1 MSPRK
6 KARRKAT
13 RARRPAASATRAS
26 AAARRKA
33 AYGTG
38 WAVASD
44 AAQPVG
50 DRANALRRLA
60 SSLPDDDAQFKGTL
74 KIVRDTEAPV
84 AVRLAALEA
93 LQASSFQVVKFKRH
107 RAGYLAALRS
117 VAADPDPEIRQR
129 VLGFLMREKDAYSE
143 KRLLEGLKN
152 PDKALVPPEKALQLL
167 AYDIHGETYPVARE
181 IVRKPPNQAAK
192 IEALRLL
199 SADAQSAPLFE
210 KLLRNKKEPTEV
222 RRMCASALHA
232 IAPQKLQ
239 AHAREIVL
247 DAAEND
253 EVKATSLTALTQFG
267 DQAAVATDQ
276 ALRKRVG
283 SLKKTGR
290 SKQVKD
296 VATRFIDKYG
306 E

>member
-6 KARRKAT
+6 KARRKAA
-13 RARRPAASATRAS
+13 RARRPATRATRAAS

-107 RAGYLAALRS
+107 RAEHLAALRS
-117 VAADPDPEIRQR
+117 VAADADPEIRQR
-129 VLGFLMREKDAYSE
+129 VLGFLMREKDAYAE
-143 KRLLEGLKN
+143 KLLLEGLKN

-167 AYDIHGETYPVARE
+167 AYDIHGETYPVA
-181 IVRKPPNQAAK
+181 
-192 IEALRLL
+192 
-199 SADAQSAPLFE
+199 
-210 KLLRNKKEPTEV
+210 
-222 RRMCASALHA
+222 
-232 IAPQKLQ
+232 
-239 AHAREIVL
+239 
-247 DAAEND
+247 
-253 EVKATSLTALTQFG
+253 
-267 DQAAVATDQ
+267 
-276 ALRKRVG
+276 
-283 SLKKTGR
+283 
-290 SKQVKD
+290 
-296 VATRFIDKYG
+296 
-306 E
+306 